1 MGYETFQDDP
11 NVHERVGSV
20 GEKVCEVA
28 NVSVFEHEGRDGQ
41 VIVNYGNPAFT
52 ADELR
57 EIADEVD
64 EYYAEPTF
72 EDRVNEVAD
81 EYGLEIDDV
90 MTYENFPADAKL
102 SLPDDFN
109 QRINL
114 FSELEE
120 FCQVVSFYDD
130 HVNVEE
136 AADE

>member
-1 MGYETFQDDP
+1 MGDSNQERICTVAGALVEAEETEYQDD
-11 NVHERVGSV
+11 
-20 GEKVCEVA
+20 EV
-28 NVSVFEHEGRDGQ
+28 VKIRPDE
-41 VIVNYGNPAFT
+41 PLFT

-64 EYYAEPTF
+64 EYYEGPHF
-72 EDRVNEVAD
+72 EDRINEIAD
-81 EYGLEIDDV
+81 EYGLEIDYIEQYDR
-90 MTYENFPADAKL
+90 FPADAKL
-102 SLPDDFN
+102 LFPDDFN

-114 FSELEE
+114 FSELEK

>member
-1 MGYETFQDDP
+1 MGDSNQGRICTVAGTLVEATETEYQD
-11 NVHERVGSV
+11 S
-20 GEKVCEVA
+20 EV
-28 NVSVFEHEGRDGQ
+28 VKIWPDE
-41 VIVNYGNPAFT
+41 PLFT

-81 EYGLEIDDV
+81 EYGLEIEYIEQYDR
-90 MTYENFPADAKL
+90 FPADAKL
-102 SLPDDFN
+102 SFPDDFN
-109 QRINL
+109 LRINL
-114 FSELEE
+114 FSELEK